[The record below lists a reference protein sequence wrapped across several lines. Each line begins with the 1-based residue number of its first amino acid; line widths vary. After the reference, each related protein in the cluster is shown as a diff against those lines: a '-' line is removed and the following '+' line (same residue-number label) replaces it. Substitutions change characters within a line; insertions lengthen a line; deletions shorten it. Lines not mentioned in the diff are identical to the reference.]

1 MRNKKPFIHRKNG
14 ELYFGYSSFK
24 WTILPFIL
32 TILLIAILTY
42 LNGKYFQYY
51 KAVPCQQIQSQQTEQ
66 TKSGFI

>member
-1 MRNKKPFIHRKNG
+1 MRNKKTFIHYKNG

-32 TILLIAILTY
+32 SILLIAILTY

-51 KAVPCQQIQSQQTEQ
+51 KAVPCQQIEQPEQ